1 MIKLKSHI
9 IFNELPKIDFEITN
23 ISKTLL
29 DIIYDISYNHYH
41 RFENEI
47 DTHKRRNIK
56 YNFMQF
62 LEQFA
67 PVYKVEIETKILND
81 IRLSEQSS
89 NEEEFLIP
97 ATPKRKRL

>member
-1 MIKLKSHI
+1 
-9 IFNELPKIDFEITN
+9 
-23 ISKTLL
+23 
-29 DIIYDISYNHYH
+29 
-41 RFENEI
+41 
-47 DTHKRRNIK
+47 
-56 YNFMQF
+56 MQF